1 MYSPVLFIECL
12 YFFLQEK
19 DCEKIAQLVDKKIED
34 DNQAKSYNLRASG
47 KGNLILF
54 SNHIVELFFK
64 LFDLF
69 LLRMFIHTVWTGY
82 TFDVDH
88 QFYGFQCFSRTA
100 RFHFGY

>member
-1 MYSPVLFIECL
+1 M
-12 YFFLQEK
+12 
-19 DCEKIAQLVDKKIED
+19 DKKIED

-54 SNHIVELFFK
+54 SNHVVEF
-64 LFDLF
+64 LF
-69 LLRMFIHTVWTGY
+69 LTISFIFFLRMFIHSVWTGY

-88 QFYGFQCFSRTA
+88 QFYGFQRFSRTA